1 MPIKVHT
8 KALWARTKAKELHD
22 AKAMEA
28 AAAKAAV
35 KLAREQAKKD
45 IKQSQAAKRGRP
57 PAKTNQPPAAKQES
71 GRIRRRILA
80 DDRKHQKEQ
89 EEHKGIDLLFVICE
103 YVSIFDL

>member
-35 KLAREQAKKD
+35 KLAREQAKEDK
-45 IKQSQAAKRGRP
+45 KQSQAAKRGRP

-71 GRIRRRILA
+71 GSEV
-80 DDRKHQKEQ
+80 DDELWQTT
-89 EEHKGIDLLFVICE
+89 
-103 YVSIFDL
+103 

>member
-1 MPIKVHT
+1 MPT
-8 KALWARTKAKELHD
+8 KALWARTKAKEISD

-57 PAKTNQPPAAKQES
+57 AKTNQPPAEKQDLGSES
-71 GRIRRRILA
+71 
-80 DDRKHQKEQ
+80 DDPEYWQKSQTTE
-89 EEHKGIDLLFVICE
+89 KTKKK
-103 YVSIFDL
+103 SKK

>member
-1 MPIKVHT
+1 MPVPIKVHT
-8 KALWARTKAKELHD
+8 KALWARTKAKEISD

-71 GRIRRRILA
+71 GSEV
-80 DDRKHQKEQ
+80 DDELWPTNTKK
-89 EEHKGIDLLFVICE
+89 KK
-103 YVSIFDL
+103 SKK

>member
-8 KALWARTKAKELHD
+8 KALWARTKAKEISD

-57 PAKTNQPPAAKQES
+57 AKTNQPPAEKQDLGSES
-71 GRIRRRILA
+71 EEDIWKSTNKTKKS
-80 DDRKHQKEQ
+80 RK
-89 EEHKGIDLLFVICE
+89 
-103 YVSIFDL
+103 